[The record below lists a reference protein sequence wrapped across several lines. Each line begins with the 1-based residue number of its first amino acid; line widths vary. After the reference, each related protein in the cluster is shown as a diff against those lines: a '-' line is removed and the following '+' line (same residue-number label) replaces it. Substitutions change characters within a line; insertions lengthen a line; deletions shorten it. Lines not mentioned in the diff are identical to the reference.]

1 MKRSAIKVIPFF
13 AFQFSDLVDL
23 EDSPRGSQTHAN
35 KVMDRARGVFGTLG
49 TKNIFRPKVLALVS
63 HNGSWFVGASVA
75 VSPYVRPL
83 VLYTRILRFNW
94 SLQKSVIYFKALE
107 IESNEKWSS
116 SAFFKKPYVE
126 KKDPCRNC
134 TKMFGKLPGFIPKN
148 ARASKES
155 VSFLAACAEY
165 TPVNLLLHET
175 ERSPDACAEYTPV
188 NLLLHETKRSSD
200 EEVVVQKVLESFH
213 SKCLYLMKNFK
224 KIADQC
230 SEAWEEKDAVQV
242 REIYEKQV
250 KERVHIFGVKPECN
264 DSLLDLASTG

>member
-23 EDSPRGSQTHAN
+23 KDSPRGSQTHAN
-35 KVMDRARGVFGTLG
+35 KVMERARGVFGTLG

-83 VLYTRILRFNW
+83 VLYTRILHFNW

-116 SAFFKKPYVE
+116 SAFFKKPYGE

-148 ARASKES
+148 VKQEEEGANARASKES
-155 VSFLAACAEY
+155 GSFLAACAEY

-175 ERSPDACAEYTPV
+175 ERSPD
-188 NLLLHETKRSSD
+188 
-200 EEVVVQKVLESFH
+200 EEVVVQKVLKSFH

-224 KIADQC
+224 NIADEC
-230 SEAWEEKDAVQV
+230 SKAWEEKDAVQV